1 MVLQFSQRR
10 LDLLIEVSIW
20 SFALAV
26 TKPKPKRLSL
36 KHKHS
41 PIVIVEE
48 LPIMVEELTQRSR
61 PGCHRMYRSAA
72 CVMMALVLASVAV
85 EGAAACSGSVLTLE
99 TLELA
104 MGGSCHR
111 CEEYLPHINTALQ
124 EAGMDCPL
132 RIAAFLAEARHETAG
147 FKYEVLVLWSG
158 HEFWLVTR
166 PLACCMG
173 LLLSG
178 HGLLACTDQCTS
190 PSTMEQG
197 QFT

>member
-1 MVLQFSQRR
+1 
-10 LDLLIEVSIW
+10 
-20 SFALAV
+20 
-26 TKPKPKRLSL
+26 
-36 KHKHS
+36 
-41 PIVIVEE
+41 
-48 LPIMVEELTQRSR
+48 
-61 PGCHRMYRSAA
+61 MYRSAV

-158 HEFWLVTR
+158 QEFWLLTR
-166 PLACCMG
+166 PLAFAWGCFLAMAC
-173 LLLSG
+173 
-178 HGLLACTDQCTS
+178 LLAQINVPAHRQWSRGNSHDPHKLYDDGCACLVALHALLPLSLTRLLC
-190 PSTMEQG
+190 
-197 QFT
+197 QFELPAAMCRS